1 LDLESPLSKILD
13 LLDRLGSGDRRRRP
27 SATEATELRLLVA
40 AHSANLASPVA
51 LRRQLRKRNS
61 IDKEVADFLFTI
73 TMNGEDQWNQSRDSS
88 RTLMGEWDS
97 LTSSRTPSVTSAMK
111 IKQEA
116 AACPRCAHEEPVRAN
131 KYIMRTYN

>member
-1 LDLESPLSKILD
+1 MKPVPSQSKAGLDLESPLSKILD

-88 RTLMGEWDS
+88 RTNGRMGQPDIVS
-97 LTSSRTPSVTSAMK
+97 GALRR
-111 IKQEA
+111 Q
-116 AACPRCAHEEPVRAN
+116 RHEN
-131 KYIMRTYN
+131 